1 MTEDLGEEASMAP
14 DCQIAMETPIPL
26 QLFNCLP
33 YIFLLK
39 TFFSPQ
45 VLYVAVLDFRHF
57 GFVWKTANGGRQR
70 TVAVWGDGE
79 YGG

>member
-39 TFFSPQ
+39 TFFFSPKCFMLQ
-45 VLYVAVLDFRHF
+45 FWILGILALF
-57 GFVWKTANGGRQR
+57 GKLQMGEGREQ
-70 TVAVWGDGE
+70 
-79 YGG
+79 